1 MKKHNK
7 KEQMRKRD
15 YIILSCMFVAVADVL
30 FFATLYKYVYA
41 VTSAYNIKMLMGC
54 LIIFTITGV
63 LLTRSNDRYYINI
76 LINLILGT
84 GTYTMLMFMYSRQF
98 FVVGYGAFLLII
110 LVTLI
115 HSIAVAVVNRHRV
128 SAGRIVKASMLGNR
142 KLSAFILACLLLFS
156 PIYVLSGC
164 VSTDPETSGESAVS
178 ETQDLNRLAVAMNDA
193 TWNEKSMKE
202 RADAVQTLVCVICDE
217 LGVEDYP
224 AVKIEKMNDYTY
236 ALYREARNEIT
247 VNTKL
252 LNGKPEDIIETTA
265 HETYHKY
272 QNKIV
277 AVYNGIDDEQ
287 KKLALFD
294 KARKYYSELGNYVSG
309 EKDFEKY
316 KNQALESDAREFA
329 KQEKEKLLNIIENS
343 R

>member
-1 MKKHNK
+1 
-7 KEQMRKRD
+7 
-15 YIILSCMFVAVADVL
+15 MFIAVAAVL

-41 VTSAYNIKMLMGC
+41 VTSVYNINMLVGC

-63 LLTRSNDRYYINI
+63 LLTKSNDRYYINI

-156 PIYVLSGC
+156 PIYVLSGR
-164 VSTDPETSGESAVS
+164 VSTDPQASGESAVS
-178 ETQDLNRLAVAMNDA
+178 ETQDLNRLAVAMNDT

-202 RADAVQTLVCVICDE
+202 RADAVQTLVCVICGE

-247 VNTKL
+247 VNTKV
-252 LNGKPEDIIETTA
+252 LNGKPEDIIETVS

-272 QNKIV
+272 QHKIV
-277 AVYNGIDDEQ
+277 ALYNSMDSEE
-287 KKLALFD
+287 KKLVLFD
-294 KARKYYSELGNYVSG
+294 KAREYYSELGNYVSG

-329 KQEKEKLLNIIENS
+329 QQETEKLLNIIKNS

>member
-54 LIIFTITGV
+54 LVIFTITGV

-115 HSIAVAVVNRHRV
+115 HSIAVAVVNRHKV
-128 SAGRIVKASMLGNR
+128 SARRIVKASMLGNR
-142 KLSAFILACLLLFS
+142 KLSAFILAGLLLFS
-156 PIYVLSGC
+156 PIYILSGRI
-164 VSTDPETSGESAVS
+164 STEPEAAGESAMS
-178 ETQDLNRLAVAMNDA
+178 ETQDLNRLAVAMNDT
-193 TWNEKSMKE
+193 TWNERSMKE
-202 RADAVQTLVCVICDE
+202 RADAVQTLVCVICGE

-224 AVKIEKMNDYTY
+224 AVKVEKMNENTY
-236 ALYREARNEIT
+236 ALYRETKNEIT
-247 VNTKL
+247 VNTKV
-252 LNGKPEDIIETTA
+252 LNGKPEDIIETVS

-272 QNKIV
+272 QHKIV
-277 AVYNGIDDEQ
+277 ALYNSMDSEE
-287 KKLALFD
+287 KKLVLFD
-294 KARKYYSELGNYVSG
+294 KAREYYSELGNYVSG

-329 KQEKEKLLNIIENS
+329 QQETEKLLNIIKNS

>member
-54 LIIFTITGV
+54 LVIFTITGV

-115 HSIAVAVVNRHRV
+115 HSIAVAVVNRHKV
-128 SAGRIVKASMLGNR
+128 SARRIVKASMLGNR
-142 KLSAFILACLLLFS
+142 KLSAFILAGLLLFS
-156 PIYVLSGC
+156 PIYILSGRI
-164 VSTDPETSGESAVS
+164 STEPEAAGESAMS
-178 ETQDLNRLAVAMNDA
+178 ETQDLNRLAVAMNDT
-193 TWNEKSMKE
+193 TWNERSMKE
-202 RADAVQTLVCVICDE
+202 RADAVQTLVCVICGE

-224 AVKIEKMNDYTY
+224 AVKVEKMNENTY
-236 ALYREARNEIT
+236 ALYRETKNEIT
-247 VNTKL
+247 VNTKV
-252 LNGKPEDIIETTA
+252 LNGKPEDIIETVS

-272 QNKIV
+272 QHKIV
-277 AVYNGIDDEQ
+277 ALYNSMDSEE
-287 KKLALFD
+287 KKLVLFD
-294 KARKYYSELGNYVSG
+294 KAREYYSELGNYVSG
-309 EKDFEKY
+309 EKDFKKY

>member
-1 MKKHNK
+1 
-7 KEQMRKRD
+7 
-15 YIILSCMFVAVADVL
+15 MFVAVADVL

-54 LIIFTITGV
+54 LVIFTITGV

-115 HSIAVAVVNRHRV
+115 HSIAVAVVNRHKV
-128 SAGRIVKASMLGNR
+128 SARRIVKASMLGNR
-142 KLSAFILACLLLFS
+142 KLSAFILAGLLLFS
-156 PIYVLSGC
+156 PIYILSGRI
-164 VSTDPETSGESAVS
+164 STEPEAAGESAMS
-178 ETQDLNRLAVAMNDA
+178 ETQDLNRLAVAMNDT
-193 TWNEKSMKE
+193 TWNERSMKE
-202 RADAVQTLVCVICDE
+202 RADAVQTLVCVICGE

-224 AVKIEKMNDYTY
+224 AVKVEKMNENTY
-236 ALYREARNEIT
+236 ALYRETKNEIT
-247 VNTKL
+247 VNTKV
-252 LNGKPEDIIETTA
+252 LNGKPEDIIETVS

-272 QNKIV
+272 QHKIV
-277 AVYNGIDDEQ
+277 ALYNSMDSEE
-287 KKLALFD
+287 KKLVLFD
-294 KARKYYSELGNYVSG
+294 KAREYYSELGNYVSG
-309 EKDFEKY
+309 EKDFKKY